1 MIDGHEVGRRIK
13 HIRSQLNLTQAELG
27 QKLGVKKLA
36 VAKYEAGR
44 VPKLEMLNKLA
55 RIGGVPTS
63 WFFQL
68 EPKILLP
75 SAVDV
80 PASLKKAV
88 NELLEQLRTSKSLK
102 SAALQRRFEARCKE
116 LLIRCR
122 CDLEAYRQA
131 LQFAQRRLRA
141 PRGSH

>member
-1 MIDGHEVGRRIK
+1 
-13 HIRSQLNLTQAELG
+13 LNLTQAELG

-55 RIGGVPTS
+55 RIGGVHTS
-63 WFFQL
+63 WFFQS
-68 EPKILLP
+68 EQKITP
-75 SAVDV
+75 SPAVDV

-88 NELLEQLRTSKSLK
+88 TELLEQLRISKTLE
-102 SAALQRRFEARCKE
+102 SAALQRRFEARCRE

-122 CDLEAYRQA
+122 RDLEAYRQA
-131 LQFAQRRLRA
+131 LQLAQRRLRA
-141 PRGSH
+141 RRRTP